1 MELYTSFQSLLNAGD
16 KSSELYQSPLES
28 LADTMLFFPRAVWRE
43 RNIHIFL
50 GDFPSRNR
58 KVFFETKS
66 QEEINRNSINSSLW
80 LFASALAI
88 TLLVPGLLLK
98 EFALWTNKRANVYH
112 QMIKVVE
119 RKVPSDA
126 DTLFLNSEINFLNSE
141 IKSLKE
147 KQKKC
152 QEFQI
157 DGFDE
162 EDSVDGFDEED
173 SVKEKLDEMEWKL
186 QSLVH
191 GNSKYKRR
199 NDNHGLALWRCHVH
213 QLTRRD

>member
-1 MELYTSFQSLLNAGD
+1 
-16 KSSELYQSPLES
+16 
-28 LADTMLFFPRAVWRE
+28 MLFFPRAVWRE

-98 EFALWTNKRANVYH
+98 EFALWTNKSANLYH

-119 RKVPSDA
+119 REIPSHA
-126 DTLFLNSEINFLNSE
+126 DT
-141 IKSLKE
+141 KR
-147 KQKKC
+147 
-152 QEFQI
+152 
-157 DGFDE
+157 D
-162 EDSVDGFDEED
+162 
-173 SVKEKLDEMEWKL
+173 DEMEKKL
-186 QSLVH
+186 NQRELILKFLQEKDEREVAKKAALDKINEIFEDNITLFSL
-191 GNSKYKRR
+191 NYDK
-199 NDNHGLALWRCHVH
+199 
-213 QLTRRD
+213 

>member
-98 EFALWTNKRANVYH
+98 EFALWTNKSANLYH

-119 RKVPSDA
+119 REIPSHA
-126 DTLFLNSEINFLNSE
+126 DT
-141 IKSLKE
+141 KR
-147 KQKKC
+147 
-152 QEFQI
+152 
-157 DGFDE
+157 D
-162 EDSVDGFDEED
+162 
-173 SVKEKLDEMEWKL
+173 DEMEKKL
-186 QSLVH
+186 NQRELILKFLQEKDEREVDKKAALDKINEIFEDNITLFSL
-191 GNSKYKRR
+191 NYDK
-199 NDNHGLALWRCHVH
+199 
-213 QLTRRD
+213 

>member
-98 EFALWTNKRANVYH
+98 EFALWTNKSANLYH

-119 RKVPSDA
+119 REIPSHA
-126 DTLFLNSEINFLNSE
+126 DT
-141 IKSLKE
+141 KR
-147 KQKKC
+147 
-152 QEFQI
+152 
-157 DGFDE
+157 D
-162 EDSVDGFDEED
+162 
-173 SVKEKLDEMEWKL
+173 DEMEKKL
-186 QSLVH
+186 NQRELILKFLQEKDEREVAKKAALDKINEIFEDNITLFSL
-191 GNSKYKRR
+191 NYDK
-199 NDNHGLALWRCHVH
+199 
-213 QLTRRD
+213 